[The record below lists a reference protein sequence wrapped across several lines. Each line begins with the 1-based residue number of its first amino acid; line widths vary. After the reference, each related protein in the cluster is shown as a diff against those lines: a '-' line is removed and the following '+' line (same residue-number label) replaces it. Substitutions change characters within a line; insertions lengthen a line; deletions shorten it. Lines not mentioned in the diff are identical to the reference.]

1 MHRLPVR
8 QTDQVTPVLSCP
20 PLIASIPT
28 ELTQYPPDT
37 PPPTPYPS
45 FKAVH
50 HLPGHMR
57 KPPNLYSSTVYASEP
72 GAIVLHP
79 APRPSAP
86 RRVDV
91 PGVPG
96 AFVVLD
102 VFTPEECL
110 QIVKAAEG
118 VGFEKDEAAGGS
130 AINKQSVSTAG
141 QHDKRWVLM
150 QLVGRFSQRTLS
162 GWRTNPFSNTF
173 TPRSYRSSRPL
184 RRYRW
189 MGTVVGMSEG
199 STRGLG
205 CINIQRT
212 KCIA

>member
-1 MHRLPVR
+1 VSNSPVFP
-8 QTDQVTPVLSCP
+8 TSCIDSLSVKQIKLHQCCHIH
-20 PLIASIPT
+20 LPT

-37 PPPTPYPS
+37 PPPNPYPS

-130 AINKQSVSTAG
+130 AINKQSVSPNRAA
-141 QHDKRWVLM
+141 Q
-150 QLVGRFSQRTLS
+150 
-162 GWRTNPFSNTF
+162 
-173 TPRSYRSSRPL
+173 
-184 RRYRW
+184 
-189 MGTVVGMSEG
+189 
-199 STRGLG
+199 
-205 CINIQRT
+205 
-212 KCIA
+212 